1 MEKPYSKDG
10 GTYFTTRMEE
20 FVLRINLIS
29 PLEKD
34 KPPSKPC
41 SSSNVKHVEFL
52 SDLDVLIA
60 FQKGVRSCTQHFMAN
75 FMFYKNLSFSMVALT
90 SQLSS
95 VEIPKKA

>member
-1 MEKPYSKDG
+1 MEEPILQQG
-10 GTYFTTRMEE
+10 HE

-41 SSSNVKHVEFL
+41 SSSNVKHVEFI

-75 FMFYKNLSFSMVALT
+75 FMFYKNLSSPMVALT